1 MTVDEILFNIL
12 WREVDL
18 DMSFCYLSCMSA
30 VEQEK
35 VDRIRETLEGIDE
48 IFFSRGVDRI
58 GRAIILE
65 ELIEGMERNG
75 ELTKRHKIEMQ
86 GLIVDYF
93 TA

>member
-1 MTVDEILFNIL
+1 MPAI
-12 WREVDL
+12 
-18 DMSFCYLSCMSA
+18 
-30 VEQEK
+30 EQGK
-35 VDRIRETLEGIDE
+35 VDRIRKTLEEIDE
-48 IFFSRGVDRI
+48 IFFSRGVDWI

-75 ELTKRHKIEMQ
+75 ELTKRRKIEMQ